1 MHADPSDPA
10 DRSLASAGTDAGAI
24 DAAIRSEWPRV
35 VATLVAD
42 MGNLADAEDAAQDAV
57 EHALKTWP
65 TSGLPDRPGAW
76 LTTVAR
82 RRAIDRA
89 RRAGR
94 GREKTELAARLA
106 SRHEMA
112 PTTTDVRDDDM
123 PIDPFDESLLRDEQ
137 LRLVFACCH
146 PALKPEAQMALTLR
160 SIGGLTT
167 AEIARAFVQP
177 EPTVAQRLVR
187 AKKKIATAAIPFRI
201 PPDAELLERTETVRS
216 VIYLIFNEGH
226 DTSAGEH
233 LARTDLCD
241 EAIRLCSWLVDLT
254 PDDPESLGLLALLQL
269 IHARRAARATETGD
283 LVLLADQD
291 RSQWDAALIEAGT
304 TTLDRAMR
312 LGRPGPY
319 QIQAA
324 INALH
329 DEAPDIDTTDWPQ
342 IELLYSRLLDL
353 SPTPVVT
360 LNHAVAVSMTSGPQA
375 ALNLL
380 DDANLSD
387 RLDSYRHFHTTR
399 GHLLAESDP
408 ALAADAFRR
417 ARALPGNDAEN
428 RWLDARLEELVE

>member
-1 MHADPSDPA
+1 MDSRPTRA
-10 DRSLASAGTDAGAI
+10 TAI
-24 DAAIRSEWPRV
+24 DAAIRAEWPRV

-42 MGNLADAEDAAQDAV
+42 LGNLADAEDAAQDAV
-57 EHALKTWP
+57 EQALTTWHAD
-65 TSGLPDRPGAW
+65 GLPERPGAW

-82 RRAIDRA
+82 RRAIDRS

-112 PTTTDVRDDDM
+112 PTTTESPTHDM

-137 LRLVFACCH
+137 LRLLFACCH

-167 AEIARAFVQP
+167 SEIARAFVVP

-187 AKKKIATAAIPFRI
+187 AKKKIAAAAIPFRI
-201 PPDAELLERTETVRS
+201 PPDDELLERTDTVRS

-226 DTSAGEH
+226 DTSSGDA

-241 EAIRLCSWLVDLT
+241 EAIRLCVWLVDLT

-269 IHARRAARATETGD
+269 LHARRRARTNDAGD

-291 RSQWDAALIEAGT
+291 RSLFDTSLIESGT
-304 TTLDRAMR
+304 AALDRAMR

-329 DEAPDIDTTDWPQ
+329 DEAPSVDRTDWPQ
-342 IELLYSRLLDL
+342 IELLYARLLEL

-360 LNHAVAVSMTSGPQA
+360 LNHAVAVSMTSGSQA
-375 ALNLL
+375 ALALL
-380 DDANLSD
+380 DEHDLAE
-387 RLDSYRHFHTTR
+387 RLDAYRHFHSTR
-399 GHLLAESDP
+399 GHLLTDADP
-408 ALAADAFRR
+408 SAAAAAFQR
-417 ARALPGNDAEN
+417 ARDLPGNDAEN
-428 RWLDARLEELVE
+428 RWLDARLAELVG